1 MITLI
6 TGGSGSGKSAY
17 AEKYI
22 CYVSNEKDTKKNI
35 TLPPC
40 RYLMMRD
47 SGR

>member
-22 CYVSNEKDTKKNI
+22 VMRQMKKDAKKNI

>member
-17 AEKYI
+17 AENIFVTRQMKR
-22 CYVSNEKDTKKNI
+22 DTKKNI

>member
-22 CYVSNEKDTKKNI
+22 CHVSNEKDAKKNI

-47 SGR
+47 SRR